1 MCTGAREKDG
11 RTESSDVTKSKER
24 HTDVPTLRPSDEDI
38 LIFENQIREE
48 EVNVHPLVSTRL
60 PISMLEEEYTPRMDQ
75 TDGRGEDGFGIGD
88 GNGSDAHHGCPPHP
102 AGDMASNF
110 LLKIRELDKEYS
122 SLRRLRGDGNC
133 FYRAVSYGLV
143 ETIACLEA
151 ERREKVSLALDRRL
165 TDLLQGA
172 GFDRMAYEDFYV
184 ELLEALADRLISSDN
199 DHLAELWAQ
208 EPHRSHSL
216 VVLLRLATSA
226 YLRAHASEYE
236 PFIWEAGLDMI
247 SYCQRHV
254 ECLGVESDQIHA
266 IALGKA
272 LGVDLE
278 IAYLDGSVGPL
289 SRLSFLAEDGH
300 KAPIKLSLLYR
311 PGHYDL
317 LYHK

>member
-1 MCTGAREKDG
+1 MGMDAHGGDGKGSAHTVAMGGSHPGASAG
-11 RTESSDVTKSKER
+11 AV
-24 HTDVPTLRPSDEDI
+24 RPSDEDI
-38 LIFENQIREE
+38 LNFENQIREE
-48 EVNVHPLVSTRL
+48 QVNVHPLVSARL
-60 PISMLEEEYTPRMDQ
+60 PISMLEEEYAPKADQ
-75 TDGRGEDGFGIGD
+75 AGGVGGGD
-88 GNGSDAHHGCPPHP
+88 RPTGGN
-102 AGDMASNF
+102 NF
-110 LLKIRELDKEYS
+110 VPKIRELDATYDC
-122 SLRRLRGDGNC
+122 LRRLRGDGNC

-143 ETIACLEA
+143 ETMASLGA
-151 ERREKVSLALDRRL
+151 NQRRELSRTLERQLSG
-165 TDLLQGA
+165 LLQGA
-172 GFDRMAYEDFYV
+172 GFDRMAYEDFYA
-184 ELLEALADRLISSDN
+184 ELLDALQDPAILPAN
-199 DHLAELWAQ
+199 DYLAELWAR

-236 PFIWEAGLDMI
+236 PFIWEAGLDMA

-278 IAYLDGSVGPL
+278 IAYLDGSAGPL
-289 SRLSFLAEDGH
+289 SRLSFPADEVHG
-300 KAPIKLSLLYR
+300 APLRLSLLYR